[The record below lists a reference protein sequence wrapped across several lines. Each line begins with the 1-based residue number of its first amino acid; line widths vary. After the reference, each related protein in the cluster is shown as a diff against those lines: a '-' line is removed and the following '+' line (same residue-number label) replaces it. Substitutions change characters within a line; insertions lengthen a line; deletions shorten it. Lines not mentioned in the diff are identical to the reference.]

1 MQGLLPNS
9 PLVMITISDPRP
21 NFTCA
26 GSSRRDFLRVGS
38 LGLAGLGLPGLLA
51 SKAAAARAG
60 NEKVLRG
67 KSVVFLF
74 LHGGPPHIEFFDP
87 KMSAPREVRSITG
100 EIKTKLP
107 GVTFGSTFPKLAA
120 MADKVAVVRSYGS
133 NNNAHTYGSVATA
146 GNPLEA
152 AMGAIYSKVAGPL
165 GPNSI
170 PNNSLILPEAV
181 DPHLKLGSNFE
192 TQALPTVADPGKLGA
207 PTAAFNPSGGGS
219 LRSDMEL
226 KIDPGRFTDRR
237 NLLTK
242 LDALKREV
250 DVSGSLEAAEEVQQ
264 QAFDVLTSGIGK
276 AFDLTGE
283 DPRTIARY
291 DTRPLFDQ
299 KELHR
304 WGDMRRAT
312 NLLGMQMLM
321 ARRLVEQGAGFVTVS
336 DCGWDY
342 HANNNSP
349 KNMAGL
355 YPMGGQVDHAVSA
368 FIEDLQERGMTDD
381 VLLVVTGEMGR
392 SPKLNKNGGREHY
405 GKLTSLLLAGGG
417 LQMGQVIGASDS
429 IAAEPATEAF
439 GPENLLGTIMRTLFN
454 LAELRESDRLPEKL
468 LTYITEA
475 APIRGLG
482 V

>member
-1 MQGLLPNS
+1 MLS
-9 PLVMITISDPRP
+9 ISDPSQNR
-21 NFTCA
+21 TCA
-26 GSSRRDFLRVGS
+26 GFSRRDFLRVGS
-38 LGLAGLGLPGLLA
+38 LGLGGLGLPGLLGM
-51 SKAAAARAG
+51 KAAAAATG
-60 NEKVLRG
+60 SKVLRG
-67 KSVVFLF
+67 KSVVLLF

-120 MADKVAVVRSYGS
+120 IADKLTVVRSYGS
-133 NNNAHTYGSVATA
+133 NNSQHTYGSVATA

-152 AMGAIYSKVAGPL
+152 SMGAIYSKVAGPL

-170 PNNSLILPEAV
+170 PNNTLILPEAI
-181 DPHLKLGSNFE
+181 DPNLKLGSNFE
-192 TQALPTVADPGKLGA
+192 SQALPTVAAPGKLGA
-207 PTAAFNPSGGGS
+207 PAGAFNPSGGGT
-219 LRSDMEL
+219 LREDMDL
-226 KIDPGRFTDRR
+226 KIDPDRFTDRR
-237 NLLTK
+237 TLLSK
-242 LDALKREV
+242 LDALRRQV
-250 DVSGSLEAAEEVQQ
+250 DDSGLLEGADRIQQ
-264 QAFDVLTSGIGK
+264 QAFDVLTAGIGK
-276 AFDLTGE
+276 AFDLSDE
-283 DPRTIARY
+283 DPRTVARY

-299 KELHR
+299 KILHR

-349 KNMAGL
+349 KNMEGL

-368 FIEDLQERGMTDD
+368 FIEDLQQRGLSED

-392 SPKLNKNGGREHY
+392 TPKINGNGGRDHY

-417 LQMGQVIGASDS
+417 LEMGQVIGESDN
-429 IAAEPATEAF
+429 IAAEPATEGF
-439 GPENLLGTIMRTLFN
+439 GPKNLMGTIMRTLFDVGQ
-454 LAELRESDRLPEKL
+454 LRVADKLPEPL
-468 LTYITEA
+468 VQYISDA
-475 APIRGLG
+475 KPILGLG
-482 V
+482 L

>member
-1 MQGLLPNS
+1 M
-9 PLVMITISDPRP
+9 
-21 NFTCA
+21 
-26 GSSRRDFLRVGS
+26 GS

-51 SKAAAARAG
+51 TKASAA
-60 NEKVLRG
+60 NPKVLRG

-100 EIKTKLP
+100 EIRTRLP
-107 GVTFGSTFPKLAA
+107 GVTFGGTFPKLAA
-120 MADKVAVVRSYGS
+120 IADRVAVVRSYAS
-133 NNNAHTYGSVATA
+133 NNSQHTYGSVATA

-152 AMGAIYSKVAGPL
+152 AMGSIYAKVAGPL

-170 PNNSLILPEAV
+170 PNNTLVLPEAI
-181 DPHLKLGSNFE
+181 DPELKLGSNFE
-192 TQALPTVADPGKLGA
+192 TQALPTATDPGKLGA
-207 PTAAFNPSGGGS
+207 PAGAFNPSGGGT
-219 LRSDMEL
+219 LRDDMQL
-226 KIDPGRFTDRR
+226 TIDPDRFTDRR
-237 NLLTK
+237 ELLSR
-242 LDALKREV
+242 LDGLRRRV
-250 DVSGSLEAAEEVQQ
+250 DASGVMEGADRLQQ
-264 QAFDVLTSGIGK
+264 QAFDVLTAGVGK
-276 AFDLTGE
+276 AFDLSDE
-283 DPRTIARY
+283 DPRTVARY

-299 KELHR
+299 KKLQR

-349 KNMAGL
+349 RNMAGI

-368 FIEDLQERGMTDD
+368 FIEDLHERGMSED

-392 SPKLNKNGGREHY
+392 TPRINKNGGRDHY

-417 LQMGQVIGASDS
+417 LQMGQVIGESDQN
-429 IAAEPATEAF
+429 AAEPATEGF
-439 GPENLLGTIMRTLFN
+439 GPKHLLGTIMRTLFD
-454 LAELRESDRLPEKL
+454 LGELRLTDLLPEQLVAYLSDAK
-468 LTYITEA
+468 
-475 APIRGLG
+475 PIRGLG
-482 V
+482 I